1 MVSSFY
7 PITRNTSHYIFSA
20 MKTINFGY
28 VYHPN
33 HLMVM
38 FKNKSDKENF
48 NKIMA
53 RRIQK

>member
-1 MVSSFY
+1 MIISFY

-38 FKNKSDKENF
+38 FKNKRDRENF